1 MRSVK
6 KTLKKI
12 KKQSHIIFN
21 PATMHP
27 ASLPSKKIKSKK
39 NKISKV

>member
-1 MRSVK
+1 MRSLK

-12 KKQSHIIFN
+12 KKDQSIIFN

-27 ASLPSKKIKSKK
+27 ASLHSKKIKSKK
-39 NKISKV
+39 RIISNI

>member
-27 ASLPSKKIKSKK
+27 AAISSKKITYKK
-39 NKISKV
+39 NKNAK